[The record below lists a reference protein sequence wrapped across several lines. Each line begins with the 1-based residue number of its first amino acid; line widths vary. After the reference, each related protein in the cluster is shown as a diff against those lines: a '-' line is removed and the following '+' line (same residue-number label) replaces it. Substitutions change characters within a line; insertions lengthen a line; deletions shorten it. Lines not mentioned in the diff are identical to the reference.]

1 MIRRNK
7 NKMDPSTTTPLQHCF
22 VFLFE
27 GKKRKKQDYNVV
39 LKKIM
44 VKVNR
49 SSRSMYTV
57 QKNSKYFSAHLIN
70 LCVLAVIGLIVSFY
84 FFLASVEQRDKLR
97 IMSKMG
103 PPLVSALPAS
113 RIIAT
118 QKPFLMYGTAWK
130 KEETAKFVQQA
141 VSTGFRFIDTAC
153 QPKHYHEAG
162 VGAGWTAAASELGLE
177 RGDLFLQTKYT
188 PYPGQD
194 PKNVPYD
201 KDASLSEQVRQSV
214 AVSLENLRTDYIDS
228 LVLHSPLPTVEQ
240 TMEVWREFENLVD
253 MGKVRQLGV
262 SNCYDYQ
269 TFVSIYEMARIK
281 PAVLQNRFY
290 ADSNFDTELRQFC
303 KDKNIWYQSFWTLTA
318 NRHALASQQVRDW
331 AASLNLT
338 PQTLMYAFL
347 MSLGYAKPLDGTTN
361 VKHMAED
368 VAIMERLQKGEKIF
382 KDEDELRKFAQL
394 LGMPDL

>member
-1 MIRRNK
+1 
-7 NKMDPSTTTPLQHCF
+7 
-22 VFLFE
+22 
-27 GKKRKKQDYNVV
+27 
-39 LKKIM
+39 M
-44 VKVNR
+44 VKINR
-49 SSRSMYTV
+49 SSRSMYAA
-57 QKNSKYFSAHLIN
+57 QGSNKYFSAHLFN
-70 LCVLAVIGLIVSFY
+70 LCILSVLGLFVTLYI
-84 FFLASVEQRDKLR
+84 FLARVEEREHL
-97 IMSKMG
+97 MSRMG
-103 PPLVSALPAS
+103 PTLVSALPAS

-130 KEETAKFVQQA
+130 KEETAKLVQQA
-141 VSTGFRFIDTAC
+141 IMTGFRFIDTAC

-177 RGDLFLQTKYT
+177 RSDLFLQTKYT

-194 PKNVPYD
+194 PNNVPYD
-201 KDASLSEQVRQSV
+201 KDAALREQVRQSV

-240 TMEVWREFENLVD
+240 TMEVWREFETYVD
-253 MGKVRQLGV
+253 AGTVRQLGI

-269 TFVSIYEMARIK
+269 TFVSLYEMARIK

-318 NRHALASQQVRDW
+318 NRHALASQQVKDW
-331 AASLNLT
+331 ADSLDLM

-347 MSLGYAKPLDGTTN
+347 MSLGYARPLDGTTN
-361 VKHMAED
+361 LLHMTED
-368 VAIMERLQKGEKIF
+368 VAIMERLQKGEVIF
-382 KDEDELRKFAQL
+382 KDEAELRKFAQL